1 MVSLTLHRCNSL
13 RWKTFNA
20 VGRQSRLAS
29 DGAGCPRFAP
39 AFGANL
45 GYESPTST
53 NALARLRATVEPMAH
68 TSRGPYLPSFGRCG
82 TFVRAADEL
91 ELGFASP
98 TMT

>member
-1 MVSLTLHRCNSL
+1 MVSPTLRGCNSL
-13 RWKTFNA
+13 RWNTFDA

-53 NALARLRATVEPMAH
+53 NALARLGTAVEPVAH
-68 TSRGPYLPSFGRCG
+68 LSHSPYLPSFGRCG
-82 TFVRAADEL
+82 AFVRAADEL